1 MTDTNFYR
9 KYECNIHCYK
19 MKASKEFRCAKCE
32 ADEIHAGL
40 LEADKLC
47 LTPGNVCMYSGTSPL
62 GTTHTITS
70 TQLPLLANRQC
81 NGSIEFYLN
90 NDLYVNVTMGAIVKA
105 NNTILQTLVYQRV
118 GNFTSVEMTPS
129 GNSIILTCNPQ
140 AVCKWVFRGI

>member
-1 MTDTNFYR
+1 MTDSNFYR

-19 MKASKEFRCAKCE
+19 IKASKEFRCGKCE
-32 ADEIHAGL
+32 ADEL
-40 LEADKLC
+40 NADVLTTGKLC
-47 LTPGNVCMYSGTSPL
+47 LTPGDICTYSGSFPM

-105 NNTILQTLVYQRV
+105 NNAILQTLVFQRI
-118 GNFTSVEMTPS
+118 GNFTSVQMTPS
-129 GNSIILTCNPQ
+129 GNTVVLTCNPQ
-140 AVCKWVFRGI
+140 ATVKWVFRGI